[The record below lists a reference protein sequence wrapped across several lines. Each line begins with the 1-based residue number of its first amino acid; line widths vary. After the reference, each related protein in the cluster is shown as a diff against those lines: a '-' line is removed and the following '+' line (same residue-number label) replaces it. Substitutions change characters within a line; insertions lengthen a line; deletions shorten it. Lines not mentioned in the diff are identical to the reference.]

1 MRYRFRFLV
10 CMAVLNTLCLSGTA
24 LSEPAAE
31 KAADPN
37 GPVAQLESLGFPVR
51 YGTIAENLWN
61 IHWIGDPNNTPL
73 EKIEYIGI
81 HAWKENSHEIAQLP
95 EKVFDVLPRFPN
107 LRVVHFWFFSFEP
120 DDLRRL
126 KEIPKLRGLA
136 IDSTGQGS
144 SKSFQKADDLDFLE
158 DLPNLEF
165 LRLTRCNLTNEMING
180 VLVLKSLKRLMLSG
194 NDDLTH
200 AILPT
205 LDNLPALEHLGMGGT
220 GFALPP
226 MEARRYAARLKSF
239 SYSGPRGRHDQ
250 PFSLE
255 DFKEIVTF
263 PRHTWNYPHKTDVPL
278 SEIVA
283 LLPGPVTRFSDRRW
297 GYGIRLEGVDE
308 EGKSYSFTISRPLTD
323 ADLEAVGQMSELQEL
338 SLEMEEAP
346 FTAKGL
352 RQLTGLGKL
361 KSLTIVSSTPLTRL
375 SLAALKKMPSLRT
388 VLLRG
393 IDLDAGSLA
402 WIRNTPQLEELTLLK
417 GTISG
422 DALADLNHAPKLRH
436 VRLGEGESGE
446 PDYSIVLTPPTKPLS
461 VDGLKRLTLVS
472 TMVTPAQF
480 QILGNFTS
488 LESLTVTGPISDEH
502 LRCLTPLKRLSR
514 LTIEPMNRRDER
526 RITHRG
532 TQRLRGV
539 ETPLYLLVRT
549 SHDSIAQ
556 AMADQFGWR
565 FYGCLSGCCDTK
577 PMKGIE
583 YAIDAGRLKRKQVEF
598 KSLSEDRVPRA
609 VRVRGSGWTDR
620 LTICKQDVPP
630 TADTLCLTDCR
641 VEELQLKG
649 WLPTSIRLWGDS
661 LIGRITVSDVSA
673 DAKTELR
680 YYFLEGETELTVPAL
695 PHLSRIEVV
704 ECPQLES
711 LRLVGFYPNL
721 ETVKLAQLGRLKY
734 LAAPYR
740 GDAPKLEYLDNSE
753 WARTLPMLRLLKLPG
768 TAVGNASV
776 AAKENGTP
784 DRIHGFPAFPD
795 SVREADLR
803 DTHITD
809 EWLKRLAEIPGLRVV
824 RIGECTKLTKEGK
837 AAFRKARPDVSV
849 DEDSVHR
856 PEID

>member
-1 MRYRFRFLV
+1 MRYRFLV
-10 CMAVLNTLCLSGTA
+10 CMAVLNTLCLGRFA
-24 LSEPAAE
+24 LSEPPAAE

-51 YGTIAENLWN
+51 YGTIAEDLWN

-81 HAWKENSHEIAQLP
+81 HAWKENSHETAQLP
-95 EKVFDVLPRFPN
+95 EKVFDVLPLFPN
-107 LRVVHFWFFSFEP
+107 LRSVHFWFFSFEP

-136 IDSTGQGS
+136 IDSAGKES
-144 SKSFQKADDLDFLE
+144 SKSFRKADDLDFLE

-165 LRLTRCNLTNEMING
+165 LRLTRCNLTNEMIDG
-180 VLVLKSLKRLMLSG
+180 VLVLESLRRLMLGG
-194 NDDLTH
+194 NGDLTN

-205 LDNLPALEHLGMGGT
+205 LEKLPALEHLGMGGT
-220 GFALPP
+220 GFALPA

-239 SYSGPRGRHDQ
+239 SYSRPRGRHDQ

-263 PRHTWNYPHKTDVPL
+263 PRHTWRYPHKTDVPL

-283 LLPGPVTRFSDRRW
+283 LLPGPVTRFGARGRGDR
-297 GYGIRLEGVDE
+297 ILLEGSDE
-308 EGKSYSFTISRPLTD
+308 GGKRFYFSISRPLSD
-323 ADLEAVGQMSELQEL
+323 ADLKAVGQMSELQGL
-338 SLEMEEAP
+338 SIERKEP
-346 FTAKGL
+346 SFTDKGL
-352 RQLTGLGKL
+352 RQLSGLGKL
-361 KSLTIVSSTPLTRL
+361 ESLRIISSTPLTTE
-375 SLAALKKMPSLRT
+375 SLAALEEMPSLRT

-393 IDLDAGSLA
+393 IDLDVGSLA
-402 WIRNTPQLEELTLLK
+402 WIRNTPELEELTLLK

-436 VRLGEGESGE
+436 VRLGDGKPGG
-446 PDYSIVLTPPTKPLS
+446 PDYRVVLTPATKPLS
-461 VDGLKRLTLVS
+461 VDRLKRLTLVS
-472 TMVTPAQF
+472 TTLTPAQF
-480 QILGNFTS
+480 QVLGSFTS
-488 LESLTVTGPISDEH
+488 LESLTVTGPMSDEH
-502 LRCLTPLKRLSR
+502 LRCLTPLKRLSS
-514 LTIEPMNRRDER
+514 LTVGAMNRRDGKQ
-526 RITHRG
+526 ITHRG
-532 TQRLRGV
+532 IQRLRSN
-539 ETPLYLLVRT
+539 ETPLYLQVPT
-549 SHDSIAQ
+549 PHDSIAQ

-565 FYGCLSGCCDTK
+565 FYGCSSGCCDTK

-598 KSLSEDRVPRA
+598 QSLSEDRVPRA
-609 VRVRGSGWTDR
+609 VRVRGSGQVDR
-620 LTICKQDVPP
+620 LVISKPDVQP
-630 TADTLCLTDCR
+630 TANTLCLTDCR
-641 VEELQLKG
+641 IEELQLKG
-649 WLPTSIRLWGDS
+649 WLPTSIRIWGDS
-661 LIGRITVSDVSA
+661 LVGRITVSDVSA
-673 DAKTELR
+673 EAKTELR
-680 YYFLEGETELTVPAL
+680 YYFLEGEKELTVPAL

-721 ETVKLAQLGRLKY
+721 KTVKLAQLDRLKY

-740 GDAPKLEYLDNSE
+740 GDAPKLEYLDDSQ
-753 WARTLPMLRLLKLPG
+753 WAQNLPMLRLLKLPG

-784 DRIHGFPAFPD
+784 DRIRGFPAFPD

-837 AAFRKARPDVSV
+837 AAFRRARPDVSV

-856 PEID
+856 PEIE